1 MTMKCL
7 KDNLSIEACQI
18 KIIRIRP
25 ITAMNI
31 NKDLKTNFTKM
42 KETFNRTRT
51 FQEFQMD
58 PKHHS

>member
-7 KDNLSIEACQI
+7 KDNLSIEASQI

-25 ITAMNI
+25 ITDMKI
-31 NKDLKTNFTKM
+31 SKGLKMNFTKM
-42 KETFNRTRT
+42 KETFNRTQT

-58 PKHHS
+58 QKHHS

>member
-1 MTMKCL
+1 MAMKCL
-7 KDNLSIEACQI
+7 KEILSIEASQI

-31 NKDLKTNFTKM
+31 SKGLKMNFTKM
-42 KETFNRTRT
+42 KETFNRMQT